1 MLPYVELLI
10 CPFHGRMATS
20 FYNLIPESFYVF
32 NYNFYV
38 VVEMLFSQPHLCAC
52 FLCECNCKKRQ
63 KSKFTVNA
71 IASDFPGR
79 IFEQQ
84 SALFILEA

>member
-38 VVEMLFSQPHLCAC
+38 VVEVLFSQPHLCAC

-63 KSKFTVNA
+63 KSKFTVNT
-71 IASDFPGR
+71 IASDFPSR